1 MNTSR
6 VFGLLGLWLALGLA
20 IVWCETRRLR
30 VHQVISRMH
39 EAKMQALERR
49 ARRLLAVQRQTSPAE
64 LLSNLQRSGV
74 ELSPPSCLPPEA
86 QVSAR
91 SPRR

>member
-1 MNTSR
+1 MNTGR

-39 EAKMQALERR
+39 QTKMRALESR
-49 ARRLLAVQRQTSPAE
+49 ARCLLAVQRQASPAE
-64 LLSNLQRSGV
+64 LLSSLERSGV
-74 ELSPPSCLPPEA
+74 ELSPPSCMPPEGQA
-86 QVSAR
+86 AER